1 MTDRPVPWKG
11 VFNSLADLADA
22 KPNSAEYVMKVRKVY
37 DVLIEDG
44 CDPVEVRDGLLYCVS
59 TQHQRGLISKKHRA
73 AELLP
78 KPPHQKRGRPKGAL
92 GDNAYNKRHQLYLKW
107 IYEKI
112 LNPSLTKEQFAKKH
126 LGITEAQFDA
136 DFDLDDPDADG
147 PLHKKVGALLQELKP
162 ARMKQLD
169 EGQRRALE
177 TIYPLAIATSRM
189 ELYREWRAAK
199 ETAPALTEEQ
209 FVKSHLGITDEHL
222 KAHPRASDLIR
233 EHMNYLEQGRKLS
246 ADSQRG

>member
-1 MTDRPVPWKG
+1 M
-11 VFNSLADLADA
+11 FNYLADRADA
-22 KPNSAEYVMKVRKVY
+22 KPNSAAYAMEVRKLY

-73 AELLP
+73 LIAELLP
-78 KPPHQKRGRPKGAL
+78 KPPRQKRGRPKGAL
-92 GDNAYNKRHQLYLKW
+92 GDNAYNKRHQLHLDW
-107 IYEKI
+107 IYEKT
-112 LNPSLTKEQFAKKH
+112 LNPSLTKEQFAKKR

-136 DFDLDDPDADG
+136 DFG
-147 PLHKKVGALLQELKP
+147 PLHNKVTALLQDLKP

-169 EGQRRALE
+169 EGQRTALE
-177 TIYPLAIATSRM
+177 TIYPLVIATSRM

-209 FVKSHLGITDEHL
+209 FVRNHLGITDEHL
-222 KAHPRASDLIR
+222 KAHPGASDLIR

-246 ADSQRG
+246 ADS